1 MLRSKSKYFCIAILI
16 IIFCIVPQSG
26 VFAEDNDTE
35 LYDSK
40 EEFKDFIENLPEDI
54 KDLLPEDTYES
65 LDSPEKIIELFRVE
79 YVINISKGLLRSAL
93 SSSLKTFAFV
103 ASVSLIMAVL
113 SAVGKAFSADGAGI
127 KVWNLAGTLCIGA
140 SAYALVWSHIDS
152 VMKFA
157 ENISAFIKSLGVV
170 IGGVYL
176 SAGEVGSA
184 GVHSAWVFSITAV
197 TEELCRSVL
206 LPIMQISFS
215 ATLSSGI
222 MSGVNISRLVQT
234 VRNIFT
240 SLLVFFMT
248 VLSVIFSFQT
258 VIAHSSDTL
267 KMRGVRYAITHSV
280 PIIGGLVSDSAR
292 TLATSFTLM
301 KNSIGLV
308 AVVIIIVISLYPLI
322 TLTASKYALQL
333 ASSFSSLILEER
345 DNIFLDE
352 AVKMLNFLIA
362 IVIMIGITFVFC
374 VSLFALLPTPS

>member
-1 MLRSKSKYFCIAILI
+1 MLRSKKKYLCILI
-16 IIFCIVPQSG
+16 AVIILCVIPQNA
-26 VFAEDNDTE
+26 VFAEENDTE

-40 EEFKDFIENLPEDI
+40 EEFKDFIENLPDDI
-54 KDLLPEDTYES
+54 KDLLPEGTYES
-65 LDSPEKIIELFRVE
+65 LDSPEKLVELFKVE

-93 SSSLKTFAFV
+93 SSSLKAFAFV
-103 ASVSLIMAVL
+103 ASITLIMAVL

-140 SAYALVWSHIDS
+140 SVYALVWSHIDS
-152 VMKFA
+152 VMEFS
-157 ENISAFIKSLGVV
+157 ENIGAFIKSLGVV
-170 IGGVYL
+170 IGGLYL

-184 GVHSAWVFSITAV
+184 GVHSTWVFSITAV

-222 MSGVNISRLVQT
+222 MSGVNISRFVQMI
-234 VRNIFT
+234 RNIFT
-240 SLLVFFMT
+240 SVLIFFMT
-248 VLSVIFSFQT
+248 VISVIFSFQT

-280 PIIGGLVSDSAR
+280 PIIGGLVGESAR

-301 KNSIGLV
+301 KNSIGLF
-308 AVVIIIVISLYPLI
+308 AVVIIIIISLYPLI

-333 ASSFSSLILEER
+333 ASAFSSLILEDR

-352 AVKMLNFLIA
+352 AVRMLNFLIA
-362 IVIMIGITFVFC
+362 IVIMIGITFMFC
-374 VSLFALLPTPS
+374 ISLFALLPTGN